1 MAAPAGLAGGDGLSS
16 VSSISASSAVR
27 SGFLARCWMA
37 DVSRESRNSQARMKS
52 PSFHWLNSAG
62 AGWVNTA
69 TVAAGTVAGGTPD
82 AARVDGGC
90 DSFAAPFPGC
100 SAAPAT
106 SLAVP
111 AGLAVRTGGGDGFFV
126 WATGFFGGNGLSSE
140 KLSPGRGRRL
150 AGRPTLW
157 KMPKNTSRSRSPS
170 PTPHHHGRPGS
181 CSKRSAESAV
191 SSAKHNVVS
200 SLPP

>member
-37 DVSRESRNSQARMKS
+37 DVSRESQLPARMKS

-100 SAAPAT
+100 SRRRPRHWRSQPDSPSGRAAGMVSSSGLPASLAAMGRRRRSVCLDEADAWQGGRHYGKCQKTPAGAGVPARHPTTTAAPAV
-106 SLAVP
+106 A
-111 AGLAVRTGGGDGFFV
+111 RRD
-126 WATGFFGGNGLSSE
+126 SE
-140 KLSPGRGRRL
+140 SPLLFRQ
-150 AGRPTLW
+150 T
-157 KMPKNTSRSRSPS
+157 
-170 PTPHHHGRPGS
+170 
-181 CSKRSAESAV
+181 
-191 SSAKHNVVS
+191 
-200 SLPP
+200 